1 MKKDRVADQLRKEIE
16 QRREKRTYWL
26 SEPMAVLR
34 IPNAPIYQLKLN
46 DVSRSGVGMIVR
58 SDSRLLSIISVGQG
72 FRLRLLSY
80 GRSEVL
86 PGLYEAVVEHI
97 SRLKEGPYKGHFVVG
112 VALKEVT

>member
-1 MKKDRVADQLRKEIE
+1 
-16 QRREKRTYWL
+16 
-26 SEPMAVLR
+26 MAVLR

-58 SDSRLLSIISVGQG
+58 SDSRLLGIISVGQR

-86 PGLYEAVVEHI
+86 PGLYTAVVEHI